1 MPGHPPPPRYRI
13 YERNRRLVV
22 IDQWAQGSG
31 PVRSPVTFAGSPPTN
46 PTPVGK
52 LDLIAFDGRTS
63 FTTHPLF
70 DAKGPRTIILDP
82 GRASMI
88 KVMKLALVV
97 GAIGIV
103 ALVYFAPFL
112 LMALVVL
119 FQRKTRDQCR
129 SAATAWL
136 DRIAN
141 DTI

>member
-1 MPGHPPPPRYRI
+1 MPGQPPPPRYRI

-22 IDQWAQGSG
+22 IDQWAGKSG
-31 PVRSPVTFAGSPPTN
+31 PIRSSVTFAGSPPTN
-46 PTPVGK
+46 PAPVGK
-52 LDLIAFDGRTS
+52 LDRIAFDGRTS
-63 FTTHPLF
+63 FTTHSFF

-88 KVMKLALVV
+88 KAMKIALVV

-103 ALVYFAPFL
+103 ALVYFVPFL
-112 LMALVVL
+112 LVALVVL

-129 SAATAWL
+129 SAATTWL

-141 DTI
+141 ATL